1 MSPSGALTSSFGV
14 PSGVIRLRKP
24 SSMLTW
30 RIQTVTHA
38 QQMLLYIYIVLK
50 DTYKL
55 VFCTLDVGDVHV
67 VGRGTDIFL

>member
-1 MSPSGALTSSFGV
+1 
-14 PSGVIRLRKP
+14 
-24 SSMLTW
+24 MLTW